1 MEIGIISLIGV
12 LVGLIVFIT
21 LAFRSFN
28 LQLAALIATV
38 VMLLFAGSGENGYLS
53 NIYNGIFTT
62 WIGGV
67 AGALKAYFLIFCFG
81 SMFGLLMARGG
92 ATKRIAFTIAGAIRG
107 IQNPVT
113 KKVMAAFFVPLLY
126 IILSYVGIS
135 GFVIVFTVLY
145 MGMELFRECDIPWR
159 MYCMGGASCA
169 STIILGGAIQVANV
183 AAGEITGTNN
193 LMAGMGI
200 SVIGF
205 ALFIVTMIIM
215 IRFELQKAEK
225 NGETFMTTGTEFV
238 KNSQSSGSAEGL
250 PNIVISVVPMIAV
263 IVCAILKINVSLAL
277 LIGCIVSIILYW
289 KWLNEGGN
297 TCLKV
302 ISEGMTS
309 AYVPLMSVCCTVAM
323 GTVIQTLPGFQQL
336 LTMMGVLPS
345 LAQGVGLMAVFSFI
359 MASSTSAVPA
369 FGAVVFEKFSEAGLT
384 PALSH
389 RMMVMSSAPFGIMF
403 HNAGVVNASTLAKIE
418 YKKAVSVYIRYSCL
432 PALPGLIIALILIS
446 VGILH

>member
-1 MEIGIISLIGV
+1 VGTISLIGIV
-12 LVGLIVFIT
+12 VGLVVFIF

-38 VMLLFAGSGENGYLS
+38 VMLIFAGGGENGYWAA
-53 NIYNGIFTT
+53 IYDGVFTT

-107 IQNPVT
+107 IKNPVS

-159 MYCMGGASCA
+159 LYCMGGASCA
-169 STIILGGAIQVANV
+169 STVILGGAIQVANV
-183 AAGEITGTNN
+183 AAGEITGTNS
-193 LMAGMGI
+193 LTAGMAL
-200 SVIGF
+200 SVVGF
-205 ALFIVTMIIM
+205 VLFIITLIIM
-215 IRFELQKAEK
+215 IRLELQQAEK
-225 NGETFMTTGTEFV
+225 RGETFMTTGADFV
-238 KNSQSSGSAEGL
+238 KNSQASGSAEGL
-250 PNIVISVVPMIAV
+250 PNIVVSVLPMIAV
-263 IVCAILKINVSLAL
+263 VVCAVLQINVALAL
-277 LIGCIVSIILYW
+277 LIGCLLSVVLYW
-289 KWLNEGGN
+289 KWLNEGDG
-297 TCLKV
+297 TWLKV
-302 ISEGMTS
+302 VGEGMTS

-323 GTVIQTLPGFQQL
+323 GTVIKSLPGFRQL
-336 LTMMGVLPS
+336 LSLMGTLPD

-369 FGAVVFEKFSEAGLT
+369 FGAVVFEKFSAAGLSA
-384 PALSH
+384 PLAH
-389 RMMVMSSAPFGIMF
+389 RLMLMSAAPFGIMF

-418 YKKAVSVYIRYSCL
+418 YKKAVSVYVRYSCL
-432 PALPGLIIALILIS
+432 PALPGLILAVVLVSL
-446 VGILH
+446 GILH